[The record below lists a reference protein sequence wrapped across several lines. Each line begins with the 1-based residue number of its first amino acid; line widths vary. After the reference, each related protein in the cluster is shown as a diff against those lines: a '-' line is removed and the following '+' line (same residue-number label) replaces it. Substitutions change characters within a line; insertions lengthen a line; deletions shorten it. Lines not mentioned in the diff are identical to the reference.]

1 MARCSA
7 VMAHNSAQ
15 SHSSAHLAWRVGL
28 VDRARWAIVC
38 FALAVLVLLATD
50 VLLLSLHSPRYT
62 LDVGTYRAGYFWSG
76 IYEPESGGDGTSY
89 RWTSPRT
96 VLLLEQSRLA
106 PDALLVLAL
115 GGRPEPVDVQ
125 LTLDDQ
131 PWLTF
136 PADTL
141 ARTYSFVLP
150 PTPSRTLRLGI
161 QSATFTPGGDDT
173 RQLGIKIERVAL
185 EVPGA
190 GVRLPLL
197 PMLLAQIGLLG
208 VVLLLLLRLGWGWRV
223 ATVTLTLSAC
233 ILAGLLAADLFSAYP
248 FVMRLLGAAGVL
260 LLVTLLG
267 LPLALRFSDWV
278 GGAGEMTLLW
288 SLMLLACA
296 VRFAGTLNPTFG
308 GQDQFLHLKLLR
320 EVTEGQ
326 LIHAIVASEF
336 GGGLA
341 LYPPTTY
348 LALAPGR
355 LFIFDPV
362 ALLQGG
368 LALLDG
374 MQALLVALLARR
386 LGGNRQAGY
395 MALMLYA
402 GSQTAFTAMSYGFSA
417 QIFGQCLVAP
427 VALALMAGEPPLS
440 RRAWLAASL
449 FLLLAVASHV
459 GVALLA
465 SVWVGIVL
473 LLMLTRPHRNMLWG
487 FGVLVA
493 CAVFAFLALYI
504 DGIGIML
511 GNFGR
516 VGTGGGFGPL
526 PGATPLL
533 WVGFLAAYS
542 PLGVALI
549 PFGLWRI
556 ARAHEWPQARLV
568 ALAWVAATLLF
579 LMVDLLL
586 ALQVRYFYFF
596 LPLALVAIALAL
608 GALAERGRW
617 GMGVAWALTAAIALQ
632 GTALWFAA
640 TFGDGKLSLT
650 PLTH

>member
-1 MARCSA
+1 MAS
-7 VMAHNSAQ
+7 
-15 SHSSAHLAWRVGL
+15 
-28 VDRARWAIVC
+28 
-38 FALAVLVLLATD
+38 FALAVVVLLAAD
-50 VLLLSLHSPRYT
+50 ILLLSLHSPRYT
-62 LDVGTYRAGYFWSG
+62 LDVGTYRAGYFFRG
-76 IYEPESGGDGTSY
+76 IYEPESGGDGASY

-96 VLLLEQSRLA
+96 LLQLEQARLA
-106 PDALLVLAL
+106 PNTLLVLAL
-115 GGRPEPVDVQ
+115 GGRPAPVDVL

-136 PADTL
+136 PADAL
-141 ARTYSFVLP
+141 ARTYTFALP
-150 PTPSRTLRLGI
+150 PTASRTLRLGL

-185 EVPGA
+185 ETPGA
-190 GVRLPLL
+190 GVRLPPL
-197 PMLLAQIGLLG
+197 PTLLAQIALLG
-208 VVLLLLLRLGWGWRV
+208 VVLLLLVRLGWGWRV
-223 ATVTLTLSAC
+223 AAAALTLIAC
-233 ILAGLLAADLFSAYP
+233 TLAGLLAADLFSAYP
-248 FVMRLLGAAGVL
+248 FVVRLLGAAAVL
-260 LLVTLLG
+260 LFVTLLG
-267 LPLALRFSDWV
+267 LPLALRFSSWA
-278 GGAGEMTLLW
+278 GGAGEITLLW
-288 SLMLLACA
+288 SLMLLACV

-326 LIHAIVASEF
+326 LIHAVVASEF

-355 LFIFDPV
+355 LLIFDPV

-368 LALLDG
+368 LALFDG
-374 MQALLVALLARR
+374 IQALLVALLARR
-386 LGGNRQAGY
+386 LGGNRQAGR
-395 MALMLYA
+395 MALLLYA

-427 VALALMAGEPPLS
+427 VALALMADEPPLS
-440 RRAWLAASL
+440 RRAWLAAAL

-465 SVWVGIVL
+465 SVWVGITL
-473 LLMLTRPHRNMLWG
+473 LLMLARPHRNMLWG
-487 FGVLVA
+487 FGVLVG
-493 CAVFAFLALYI
+493 CAVFAFLTLYV

-516 VGTGGGFGPL
+516 VGTGGGSGPL

-533 WVGFLAAYS
+533 WVGFVTAYS
-542 PLGVALI
+542 PLGVALL

-556 ARAHEWPQARLV
+556 ARAREWPQARLV
-568 ALAWVAATLLF
+568 ALAWLATALLF
-579 LMVDLLL
+579 FAVDLLL

-596 LPLALVAIALAL
+596 LPLALVALALAL

-617 GMGVAWALTAAIALQ
+617 GAGLAWVLVAAVALQ
-632 GTALWFAA
+632 GTALWLAA